1 MIWQTPGFTSGITD
15 PRSCEQTKILP
26 WWRTWDG
33 SKAMGNILWDPFPAG
48 SMFWLQCHICAATQT
63 ELTVTSYL
71 NYMPQIK
78 QICSTLYRS
87 CKKQSAGSEIRTHA
101 DLNSWS
107 PPRWKGPSTL
117 TRQKSSGAAIVAE
130 PLPSNVWADM
140 TECNIINHSQF
151 SSMMRGMICVNNW
164 CTRKSECNE
173 KGSESKGLKSGG

>member
-71 NYMPQIK
+71 HYMPQIK

-107 PPRWKGPSTL
+107 PPRWKGPSML
-117 TRQKSSGAAIVAE
+117 TRAQEPRLLQSRFPVTSEQTWRSAILSITASSAPWWEEWFVWIIDALASLSAMKRVQNQK
-130 PLPSNVWADM
+130 VWSL
-140 TECNIINHSQF
+140 EV
-151 SSMMRGMICVNNW
+151 R
-164 CTRKSECNE
+164 
-173 KGSESKGLKSGG
+173 